1 MVIHYI
7 IICFC
12 LNFVFVSSFN
22 FLYFVLKQFGYVEVI
37 FFFFLKGEQLHPCRR
52 RLGAV
57 WSQFYR
63 LLGTDFN
70 Q

>member
-12 LNFVFVSSFN
+12 LNFVIVSSFN
-22 FLYFVLKQFGYVEVI
+22 FLFFVLKQFGYVEVI
-37 FFFFLKGEQLHPCRR
+37 FFFLKGEQLHPCRR
-52 RLGAV
+52 TLGAV